1 MKSQCIILYVERNI
15 FLPVTSAST
24 WGCFKTN
31 SYIKIGVY
39 VYMSWW
45 VFLLNMHKK
54 CWWNILLQMLKFI
67 FILLKNATY
76 YSKST
81 WIHDDKFGKCFDI
94 LRFRKF
100 IFQWSKRYKFFQ
112 SHKIEHIIQQ
122 ANFNERLKNP
132 RMQVTENYSNVK
144 LQLFSTSKRHQ

>member
-1 MKSQCIILYVERNI
+1 MQYCCNKWQLILRDNCSHMKSQCIILYVERNI
-15 FLPVTSAST
+15 CLPVTSAST

-54 CWWNILLQMLKFI
+54 CYRNILLQMLKFI

-94 LRFRKF
+94 LRFRK
-100 IFQWSKRYKFFQ
+100 SFF
-112 SHKIEHIIQQ
+112 
-122 ANFNERLKNP
+122 NG
-132 RMQVTENYSNVK
+132 VTNVK
-144 LQLFSTSKRHQ
+144 KIFSHIKSNTLFSKLTSTNDWKTQGCK